1 MASLIHHPTVAMVNG
16 IARALPIP
24 PVYYANIAIL
34 KRATVMEQRKM
45 TAPATAMLALP
56 VLVVNIPILV
66 RATTVEQRAMT
77 APATATKML
86 EETTASTPMILRA
99 AVMEQCA
106 LTAPAIVMIPT
117 LVPPVTRQNT
127 RAVEPIAA
135 TRGTVVDIGKICLT
149 DSVNVIVIQDI
160 AETNVKLKGDV
171 VHCLLP
177 TRMWRG
183 GLTQLVETHALC
195 TAFLA
200 IRWTELIPPI
210 TESP

>member
-1 MASLIHHPTVAMVNG
+1 MV
-16 IARALPIP
+16 
-24 PVYYANIAIL
+24 
-34 KRATVMEQRKM
+34 RATIMEQRKM
-45 TAPATAMLALP
+45 TAPASAMMALP
-56 VLVVNIPILV
+56 VLVVNIPTLK
-66 RATTVEQRAMT
+66 RATAMEQRKMT
-77 APATATKML
+77 VAASATTNL
-86 EETTASTPMILRA
+86 EETTASTAILTRA
-99 AVMEQCA
+99 TAMEQCA

-117 LVPPVTRQNT
+117 LVTTVKLKNT

-183 GLTQLVETHALC
+183 GLTQLVETHTLC
-195 TAFLA
+195 NASLA

>member
-16 IARALPIP
+16 TATAMMALPACFVNIP
-24 PVYYANIAIL
+24 IVRP
-34 KRATVMEQRKM
+34 ATAMEQRTL
-45 TAPATAMLALP
+45 TAPASAMLALP
-56 VLVVNIPILV
+56 VLVVNIPTLK
-66 RATTVEQRAMT
+66 RATAMEQRAMT
-77 APATATKML
+77 APATATNML

-117 LVPPVTRQNT
+117 LVTTVKRQNI
-127 RAVEPIAA
+127 RAVESIAA

-149 DSVNVIVIQDI
+149 DSVNVIVVQDI

-195 TAFLA
+195 NAILA
-200 IRWTELIPPI
+200 IRWTELLPPI
-210 TESP
+210 TASP